1 MTCLTVS
8 STIHPI
14 SAPTGTD
21 ADMGGNDKRKPS
33 DVCDTNNLSRLQRD
47 FFLDPTLQVR
57 IPFFM
62 TPPGAECT
70 IAVFEKHRVW
80 LRRKSAGWA
89 QPLAEDG
96 RARVCGKVTHTARL
110 QSAAMRISWLR
121 TNYRSFLGS

>member
-47 FFLDPTLQVR
+47 FFLDPDTSGPDSLFYDTSR
-57 IPFFM
+57 GGM
-62 TPPGAECT
+62 H
-70 IAVFEKHRVW
+70 HRRLRKTQGVAAAQKRW
-80 LRRKSAGWA
+80 LGSTT
-89 QPLAEDG
+89 G
-96 RARVCGKVTHTARL
+96 RGRSGARL
-110 QSAAMRISWLR
+110 R
-121 TNYRSFLGS
+121 